1 MMEEKV
7 FRRPA
12 VAGVLE
18 SFIEARLHSDH
29 PDASKRKPNVD
40 LQKRLTSSVANPVY
54 VTVNPVTGVKL
65 AIQMGA
71 TSDETF
77 IEYLQT
83 SLRTRDQSGVNE
95 LQVASAKEAATS
107 GGE

>member
-18 SFIEARLHSDH
+18 KFIEARLHSDH
-29 PDASKRKPNVD
+29 PDAEKRKPNVD

-71 TSDETF
+71 TSDEKF
-77 IEYLQT
+77 IEYLET
-83 SLRTRDQSGVNE
+83 SLAARDKPGQDE
-95 LQVASAKEAATS
+95 IQVASAKEAATS
-107 GGE
+107 GGQ